1 VRAGRIARGG
11 GALRSLTKDSADRMA
26 RSTSSART
34 SGALR
39 PVALAGAALGT
50 VRSLTKGAGHG
61 GVTRALS
68 PVEHSSVL
76 RSGAAAGAA
85 LVAVSAAS
93 AATTAIR
100 RRAEAQ

>member
-1 VRAGRIARGG
+1 MRAGGVVKGG
-11 GALRSLTKDSADRMA
+11 LRSLTRDSVTDRMA
-26 RSTSSART
+26 RSTSSAPIT
-34 SGALR
+34 GVLR

-61 GVTRALS
+61 GVTGSLS
-68 PVEHSSVL
+68 P
-76 RSGAAAGAA
+76 AGAV

-100 RRAEAQ
+100 RRAESQ